1 MLKTQ
6 HRFFRSVLIACDT
19 TMLVIAVML
28 AYHLRFSVLVDYALP
43 VDSSFRYSTHAIPI
57 LAAVPLMLLTLLMMG
72 LYHPRRDQRF
82 YYEAVVI
89 LKATAIG
96 LGLTIAFLSFFS
108 KTLFEGRDFSRL
120 QFACYFLLSSSVL
133 LAWRYVFRKTLRVI
147 RSHGRNLRHVAII
160 GSGRLGQVVCH
171 TLKRNS
177 WTGITPVYFINH
189 HATSSRDTCLGLPV
203 KGGLNDLESVLEAH
217 EITGVIIALPG
228 RMSAELPDLLFRL
241 ERFPIDVR
249 IVPDMNP
256 KYMPINMTVSELEGM
271 PILSVRESPL
281 AGWGRIAKRAI
292 DLMGAVVAL
301 VIFGIP
307 MFIIAMLIRRSG
319 PGPVIFRQ
327 QRMSVNGQRFEIY
340 KFRTMRHIASEVP
353 AIRDLDQGQEA
364 WTKPDDQRI
373 TPLGRFLRR
382 TSLDELPQLFNVLLG
397 EMSLVGPRPER
408 PELIKKFREDW
419 RGYMLRQNVKSGM
432 TGWAQINGLR
442 GDTSLRK
449 RIQYDLFYIRNWSI
463 LFDIRILW
471 LTIFRGFVHP
481 NAN

>member
-19 TMLVIAVML
+19 TMLVVAVLL
-28 AYHLRFSVLVDYALP
+28 AYYIRFSVLVELVPPDDIP
-43 VDSSFRYSTHAIPI
+43 FRFVTHAIPV
-57 LAAVPLMLLTLLMMG
+57 LAAVPLMLLSLLMMN

-89 LKATAIG
+89 LKATVIG
-96 LGLTIAFLSFFS
+96 VGLTIAFLSFFS
-108 KTLFEGRDFSRL
+108 KTLFDGRDFSRL
-120 QFACYFLLSSSVL
+120 QFGCFLVISSGVL
-133 LAWRYVFRKTLRVI
+133 LGWRYVFRTTLRVI
-147 RSHGRNLRHVAII
+147 RSHGKNLRHVAII

-171 TLKRNS
+171 TLRRNS
-177 WTGITPVYFINH
+177 WTGITPTYFINH
-189 HATSSRDTCLGLPV
+189 HATSTRDTCLGLPV
-203 KGGLNDLESVLEAH
+203 KGGLNDLETALEDH
-217 EITGVIIALPG
+217 EVTGVIIALPG

-281 AGWGRIAKRAI
+281 AGWGRITKRVVDVTGAI
-292 DLMGAVVAL
+292 VAL
-301 VIFGIP
+301 MIFGIP
-307 MFIIAMLIRRSG
+307 MLIIAILIRRSG

-327 QRMSVNGQRFEIY
+327 QRMSVNGQRFKIY
-340 KFRTMRHIASEVP
+340 KFRTMRHIAAEVH
-353 AIRDLDQGQEA
+353 AIRDLDKGRDA

-442 GDTSLRK
+442 GNTSLRK

-471 LTIFRGFVHP
+471 LTIFKGFVHP